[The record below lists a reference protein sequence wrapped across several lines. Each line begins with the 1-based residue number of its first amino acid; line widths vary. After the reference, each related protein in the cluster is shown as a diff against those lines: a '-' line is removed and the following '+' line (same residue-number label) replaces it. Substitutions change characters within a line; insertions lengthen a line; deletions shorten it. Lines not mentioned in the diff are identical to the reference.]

1 MKIGILTFHCAHNY
15 GAVLQ
20 CYALQQYLRSLG
32 HDILVVNYQPKY
44 LLEPYSIVPNLKVTS
59 FIRWTKVLLK
69 FILTLPIRI
78 MRYRKFEKFINE
90 YLRLTSEVKDVKDIA
105 SLNCDVYIMGSDQ
118 IWNPR
123 ITEGFDSVYFGGF
136 EVGRDVKKIAY
147 GASLGLQ
154 NLTKEQCQYL
164 AKSLSNFNAISVREY
179 KTISLLQPLTN
190 LSISQVVDPTFLL
203 EEKDWNNLASKVP
216 LCKEKYVLTYQVE
229 VNPNVNR
236 IACLIARQLNARL
249 IRLVA
254 WPTRN
259 YSREL
264 KQVVDPAEFLSYFRH
279 AECVVT
285 SSFHGTA
292 FSILYR
298 RPFYVVDLHSLRGG
312 SNERLKTL
320 LSLFH
325 LEERYIPEEWNAV
338 FQKIDYTDINTQL
351 ESVRGES
358 QKFLLDNLK

>member
-20 CYALQQYLRSLG
+20 CYALQRYLHSLG
-32 HDILVVNYQPKY
+32 HDILIINYRPKY
-44 LLEPYSIVPNLKVTS
+44 LLEPYSVVPNLKVTS
-59 FIRWTKVLLK
+59 FIRWTKILLN
-69 FILTLPIRI
+69 FILTFPIRI
-78 MRYRKFEKFINE
+78 MRYRKFEEFIN
-90 YLRLTSEVKDVKDIA
+90 KDIA

-118 IWNPR
+118 IWNPK

-136 EVGRDVKKIAY
+136 EVGKDVKKIAY
-147 GASLGLQ
+147 AASMGLQ
-154 NLTKEQCQYL
+154 NLTKEQALYL

-190 LSISQVVDPTFLL
+190 LTISQVVDPTFLL
-203 EEKDWNNLASKVP
+203 RGKDWDNLASKVP
-216 LCKEKYVLTYQVE
+216 LCKEKYVLTYQVA

-236 IACLIARQLNARL
+236 IARLIAKQLNARL

-264 KQVVDPAEFLSYFRH
+264 KQVVDPSEFLSYFRH

-298 RPFYVVDLHSLRGG
+298 RPFYVVDLHSLRSG

-325 LEERYIPEEWNAV
+325 LEEHYIPEERNAV
-338 FQKIDYTDINTQL
+338 FQKIDYTDIDTQL